1 MPADRLPPQN
11 NEAEQS
17 VLGSLLIDPD
27 AIFRVSSFL
36 AAEDFYRESNQL
48 IYAAIL
54 ALHERRMPADM
65 ITVTDELGRLGQ
77 LDLAGGPPYLTE
89 LMNAVPTSAHVEF
102 YGRIVERTGLM
113 RRLIQASG
121 QIAALAYE
129 EEPAVDEVIHEA
141 ERLLF
146 DVSDRRISKSLVPIG
161 KIVSQYT
168 DDLEELVK
176 HPDSTLGV
184 LTGFRRLDALLGG
197 LQRSD
202 LVIIA
207 ARPSMG
213 KSSLATSMAVNA
225 ALNYNA
231 GVALFTL
238 EMSAEQVVQRMLS
251 SLSGID
257 SQDLRKG
264 IVTGTQWERITQDSR
279 ALSEARIY
287 IDDTPSPSPTEIRT
301 KARRLAAEI
310 QLDLV
315 IIDYM
320 QLMQAGER
328 RSENRVQE
336 VSFISRSLKGLAR
349 ELKVPVVALSQLSRA
364 VEGRDDRRPQLS
376 DLRESG
382 AIEQDAD
389 VVMFIYREDQY
400 KKDKNAPDTN
410 IAEIIIAKHRNG
422 PTATVKLYFDKQL
435 TRFAD
440 LATEEIEEMGMG
452 DGDYVT

>member
-1 MPADRLPPQN
+1 MSADRLPPQN

-89 LMNAVPTSAHVEF
+89 LMNSVPTSAHVEY

-129 EEPAVDEVIHEA
+129 EGPALDEVIHEA

-146 DVSDRRISKSLVPIG
+146 EVSDRRISKSLVPIG

-176 HPDSTLGV
+176 HPDSMLGV
-184 LTGFRRLDALLGG
+184 LTGFRRLDTLLGG

-202 LVIIA
+202 LIIIA
-207 ARPSMG
+207 ARPSVG
-213 KSSLATSMAVNA
+213 KSSLAATMAVNA
-225 ALNYNA
+225 ALHHNA

-264 IVTGTQWERITQDSR
+264 IITGAQWERITQDSR

-287 IDDTPSPSPTEIRT
+287 IDDTPSPSPIEIRT

-315 IIDYM
+315 IVDYM
-320 QLMQAGER
+320 QLMQSGER

-336 VSFISRSLKGLAR
+336 VSYISRS
-349 ELKVPVVALSQLSRA
+349 
-364 VEGRDDRRPQLS
+364 
-376 DLRESG
+376 
-382 AIEQDAD
+382 
-389 VVMFIYREDQY
+389 
-400 KKDKNAPDTN
+400 
-410 IAEIIIAKHRNG
+410 
-422 PTATVKLYFDKQL
+422 
-435 TRFAD
+435 
-440 LATEEIEEMGMG
+440 
-452 DGDYVT
+452 